1 MTKSQTIDLLKNQL
15 PGFYS
20 VEQVINLIEK
30 IEEGSSRRITTDDI
44 EQAIDKVINWVEHN
58 ERDLLDLDSA
68 ELEMSYD
75 NRIEVVGVPI
85 NTDGLREALENN
97 FMDFGE
103 EENDIVEL
111 ERVSSSEFVP
121 VDEREFRSTG
131 DLQFLIIE

>member
-1 MTKSQTIDLLKNQL
+1 MTKNQTIDLLKNQL

-30 IEEGSSRRITTDDI
+30 IEEGSSRRITTNDI

-58 ERDLLDLDSA
+58 EREFLDLESA
-68 ELEMSYD
+68 ELEMDYS

-97 FMDFGE
+97 FMGFGE
-103 EENDIVEL
+103 AEDDIVEL
-111 ERVSSSEFVP
+111 ERETLVEGG
-121 VDEREFRSTG
+121 EFRSTG
-131 DLQFLIIE
+131 DL